1 MAGYRDE
8 LEKLG
13 FSREEKTELVRR
25 LAAGRPAAE
34 KRRMRL
40 PYRGLVAVVAAVS
53 LLVGAA
59 GAVSLAGVSPA
70 FRELFGITSEEQVQ
84 NLGVVQLNQVF
95 EDKNGS
101 GASVTVKEVAADQE
115 QIYILVEFSA
125 PEGTVLPEPDQ
136 VDEGLTRAI
145 LWGGRDGR
153 GIGFGLYQDESCT
166 SFISFS
172 EAGYDIDYVED
183 SDPTDNKMEFIYRVY
198 VEPMPED
205 DVYCLFSGI
214 QSLCMQYQGE
224 WVTMLEGMDIDLVIP
239 LAGTGTHYD
248 FRGRSGVNLGGVT
261 LATVDDLTISP
272 ISVTF
277 DLIIPD
283 EAAYEAA
290 LAEHGP
296 WEAYILLLDGTRV
309 DGEFQL
315 SLDQRDISEEPGEE
329 GWVYFRSEHV
339 RLALEHPI
347 DVSQIYDIV
356 FVGDNTKV
364 YDGVE
369 SGETVYFSFLPSRFS
384 NATFWDE
391 VSGRWRNDQ
400 DQETDTGA
408 PPISTSVPAEP
419 AHADTP

>member
-13 FSREEKTELVRR
+13 FSREKKAELVRR
-25 LAAGRPAAE
+25 LAAGRSAAE

-59 GAVSLAGVSPA
+59 GAASLAGVSPA

-198 VEPMPED
+198 VEPIPED
-205 DVYCLFSGI
+205 NVYCLFSGI
-214 QSLCMQYQGE
+214 QSLCIQYQGE

-248 FRGRSGVNLGGVT
+248 FRGRCGVNLGGVT

-309 DGEFQL
+309 ETNFTVC
-315 SLDQRDISEEPGEE
+315 SSRKWYSNEPGEE
-329 GWVYFRSEHV
+329 DEVYFRADHV
-339 RLALEHPI
+339 RLLTEYPM
-347 DVSQIYDIV
+347 DVSQIADIV
-356 FVGDNTKV
+356 FEGDNSMV
-364 YDGVE
+364 YDGLEHVGE
-369 SGETVYFSFLPSRFS
+369 SVYF
-384 NATFWDE
+384 TFQSANFRNSTYWNE
-391 VSGRWRNDQ
+391 V
-400 DQETDTGA
+400 
-408 PPISTSVPAEP
+408 
-419 AHADTP
+419 HAGGMWGE